1 MKLNIECVRDL
12 LLYFESTLEFQSEL
26 SIKKVLDHFSND
38 YEEDVIRYTCSK
50 LEEGNLIKLISTK
63 AGGKNIILAISD
75 ITFDGHQFIE
85 NIRDDKSWGSIIS
98 FAQNVLNSTSIQIIT
113 QVATQYF
120 NEKITGYFGN

>member
-12 LLYFESTLEFQSEL
+12 LLYFENTLEFQTEL
-26 SIKKVLDHFSND
+26 SIKNVLDHFSND
-38 YEEDVIRYTCSK
+38 YEEDVIQYTCSK

-85 NIRDDKSWGSIIS
+85 NIRNKKIWKPINSISEEIGVASIQGLTQIAAGVVTQIIS
-98 FAQNVLNSTSIQIIT
+98 KHL
-113 QVATQYF
+113 
-120 NEKITGYFGN
+120 GY